1 MLCRHGKMSENRLV
15 RDKDRSPC
23 MTQTTG
29 ISAGAGSCGSLSSS
43 CCSRESATGGYTYR
57 AHRKYDRWTPRT
69 AREILDERYARGE
82 ITREQFG
89 QLKADIAA

>member
-1 MLCRHGKMSENRLV
+1 MHDANSWLFGWGWFLWLGLIFLV
-15 RDKDRSPC
+15 FS
-23 MTQTTG
+23 G
-29 ISAGAGSCGSLSSS
+29 VGNW
-43 CCSRESATGGYTYR
+43 GYTYR

-82 ITREQFG
+82 LTREQFG